1 MKIIK
6 NPINN
11 TLYLKETV
19 KVKVS
24 RENFL
29 EKFKKNDV
37 ESFKDVLDHTCA
49 KTWLTKQA
57 KQFDVGTFRT
67 HAALDNFLSRNN
79 RTS

>member
-1 MKIIK
+1 MYSVFIHHSSAILYTKTSNKIYLRWHLNVNSMKIIK

-19 KVKVS
+19 KVTVS

-37 ESFKDVLDHTCA
+37 ESFKDVLD
-49 KTWLTKQA
+49 
-57 KQFDVGTFRT
+57 RT
-67 HAALDNFLSRNN
+67 
-79 RTS
+79 

>member
-1 MKIIK
+1 M
-6 NPINN
+6 
-11 TLYLKETV
+11 
-19 KVKVS
+19 VS

-49 KTWLTKQA
+49 KQA

-67 HAALDNFLSRNN
+67 HAALDNFLRRND

>member
-1 MKIIK
+1 MYNSMKIKK

-19 KVKVS
+19 KVTVS

-49 KTWLTKQA
+49 KT
-57 KQFDVGTFRT
+57 
-67 HAALDNFLSRNN
+67 
-79 RTS
+79 